1 VFYEL
6 QSLKGWGVDVDN
18 AGKLRFNS
26 QWSKAAGFLY
36 FEKVCLKKEDPQSS
50 ASKNYIE
57 RIEKSKKT
65 VFKAIE
71 DLRYGKDGSKA
82 ISSVSERRAL
92 TLFNEIEGGY
102 KELFNL
108 IDNLVKTCDERLL
121 GKIDEV
127 SENTLSK
134 AMELTSLLDKES
146 AKETRLLQ
154 IVITILILTLMALNF
169 GFFIY
174 STRILKNTIS
184 ELTNGIKSFEKG
196 DFRFLITTKYKE
208 FSPIANS
215 LNALKRVIE
224 GMLNGMLNASE
235 ITSKV
240 IEGQYEDIEKAS
252 PVSSQIQSL
261 VEKASSIGGE
271 LSDLLASIE
280 RSTEE
285 MKLAISEISKNTH
298 ETADRA
304 KLVKISASE
313 MEETVLALERSMG
326 EIRNIS
332 EIIRGIAEQTN
343 LLALNASIEAARA
356 GEAGKGFAVVA
367 NEVKELAKKVS
378 DFTGEIEKI
387 VDNLSQEVKNT
398 VEKAEKTKEMVDEVE
413 KATSMIAGAVEE
425 QTAVTTSIVENTHQT
440 REKSFALISEIED
453 LRKVVE
459 KLNELFKDI
468 KVSSDILSEIS
479 LTNKITGK
487 LFDIEK
493 IQVTDEELEKLSVN
507 ALVNLA
513 VLGHIN
519 WKMGFISA
527 LNKGVIP
534 QVERDH
540 RRCLLG
546 RSMHILEKRL
556 KGTPVE
562 PVLKSIERP
571 HEELHGLVGR
581 VERELD
587 LKDKAKIKEFIELNV
602 LPTFEEVMKHLLDIR
617 DACRRHGCD

>member
-1 VFYEL
+1 
-6 QSLKGWGVDVDN
+6 
-18 AGKLRFNS
+18 
-26 QWSKAAGFLY
+26 
-36 FEKVCLKKEDPQSS
+36 
-50 ASKNYIE
+50 
-57 RIEKSKKT
+57 
-65 VFKAIE
+65 
-71 DLRYGKDGSKA
+71 
-82 ISSVSERRAL
+82 
-92 TLFNEIEGGY
+92 
-102 KELFNL
+102 
-108 IDNLVKTCDERLL
+108 
-121 GKIDEV
+121 
-127 SENTLSK
+127 
-134 AMELTSLLDKES
+134 M
-146 AKETRLLQ
+146 
-154 IVITILILTLMALNF
+154 
-169 GFFIY
+169 
-174 STRILKNTIS
+174 
-184 ELTNGIKSFEKG
+184 TNGIKSFEKG
-196 DFRFLITTKYKE
+196 DFRVLITTKYKE

-261 VEKASSIGGE
+261 VEKTSSIGGE
-271 LSDLLASIE
+271 LTDLLASIE

-425 QTAVTTSIVENTHQT
+425 QTAVTDSIVENTLQT
-440 REKSFALISEIED
+440 KEKSFALISEIED

-562 PVLKSIERP
+562 PVLKSLEKP

-587 LKDKAKIKEFIELNV
+587 LKDKESITRFIELNV
-602 LPTFEEVMKHLLDIR
+602 LPIFEEVMKHLLDLR